1 MKTSIITT
9 KTTICTLLLLL
20 LFFTSL
26 NFSSA
31 AATVT
36 CNTITTEAA
45 PCLGFI
51 TGTVPS
57 PPAVCCSGL
66 KQIVNSGTTV
76 TDRRA
81 ICQCMKNAIKEFP
94 GVKEK
99 FLSQL
104 PKSCHVSVSFP
115 ISSHTNCNTVH

>member
-1 MKTSIITT
+1 MKTNIITT

-20 LFFTSL
+20 LFSTSL
-26 NFSSA
+26 YFSSA

-51 TGTVPS
+51 TGKVPR
-57 PPAVCCSGL
+57 PPAACCTGL
-66 KQIVNSGTTV
+66 KQIVKSGTTV
-76 TDRRA
+76 TARRA
-81 ICQCMKNAIKEFP
+81 ICQCMKNAIKQFP

-104 PKSCHVSVSFP
+104 PKDCHVSVNFP
-115 ISSHTNCNTVH
+115 ISSHTNCNK

>member
-1 MKTSIITT
+1 MKTN
-9 KTTICTLLLLL
+9 TICTLVLLLL
-20 LFFTSL
+20 VFSTCL

-36 CNTITTEAA
+36 CNSITAEAA
-45 PCLGFI
+45 PCLSFI
-51 TGTVPS
+51 TGKVRT
-57 PPAVCCSGL
+57 PPAACCSGL
-66 KQIVNSGTTV
+66 KQIVHSGTTV

-99 FLSQL
+99 YLSQL
-104 PKSCHVSVSFP
+104 PKACHVSVSFP
-115 ISSHTNCNTVH
+115 ISSHTNCNR